1 MTQTIIRSKQNRTD
15 PFVMIDQRIAED
27 ETLSWGAKGLM
38 SYLLGLPDDWQI
50 RVADL
55 VHHSRDGKTAVRSAL
70 RELEAHGYIVRERL
84 TDPRTGRFTGTR
96 LTVYEQPQSQHRPP
110 PSDDQGGPPPAEP
123 PCAEVSHAENPDAE
137 KPHPGNRVLLSNEDT
152 KKEDDVDDV
161 ARPSAHAGLG
171 TTDPLL
177 AQVVALYEQEIG
189 GTLTAMIH
197 DELTDLVATQCQ
209 DLERWR
215 AAFRAS
221 IGARNRWHY
230 TRAII
235 LHPERKPP
243 KEVSPRETGTRR
255 AHPRGNPSRRPA
267 GARAYTLPSRE
278 EIERVNREAAARLRK
293 LNLGAGPSAP
303 PGL

>member
-1 MTQTIIRSKQNRTD
+1 MTQTIIRCKKNRD
-15 PFVMIDQRIAED
+15 HPYVIIDKRIAVD
-27 ETLSWGAKGLM
+27 AALSWKAKGLM
-38 SYLLGLPDDWQI
+38 FYLLSCPDDWQV

-55 VHHSRDGKTAVRSAL
+55 VKRSHDGETAVRSAL
-70 RELEAHGYIVRERL
+70 RELEAHGYIVREQL
-84 TDPRTGRFTGTR
+84 TDPRTGRFAGTR
-96 LTVYEQPQSQHRPP
+96 LTVYEQPQSQRHPP
-110 PSDDQGGPPPAEP
+110 PDDQGGPPRAEAPPSQDPDAENPHAEP
-123 PCAEVSHAENPDAE
+123 PD
-137 KPHPGNRVLLSNEDT
+137 PGNRALLSNEDT

-171 TTDPLL
+171 TTDPIL

-209 DLERWR
+209 EVERWR

-243 KEVSPRETGTRR
+243 KEVSPGETGTRR
-255 AHPRGNPSRRPA
+255 ATPRSSGSRRPS
-267 GARAYTLPSRE
+267 GAYAYTLPSRE